1 MGRLFSITLEGNFY
15 SCRHCR
21 THFALSEDII
31 SESFHSRHGKA
42 YLFEKVV
49 NVNVGDKEERMM
61 ITGMHTV
68 NDIFCIGCGSIV
80 GWKYDAAYD
89 KSQKYKDGKFIL
101 ERFKVLGPDGS
112 TYVVIP
118 ETLVGSDADD
128 P

>member
-1 MGRLFSITLEGNFY
+1 M
-15 SCRHCR
+15 
-21 THFALSEDII
+21 
-31 SESFHSRHGKA
+31 
-42 YLFEKVV
+42 
-49 NVNVGDKEERMM
+49 NVTVGDKEERMM

-89 KSQKYKDGKFIL
+89 KSQKSKEGKFIL

-118 ETLVGSDADD
+118 ESQVGSDADD